1 MATPHVAG
9 LAAILKQEHPDWD
22 GEQLKAA
29 IANSTVPVA
38 NATGFDAGTGRVDA
52 LHRDPPDGPGPGDAV
67 PRLLHVA
74 VLRPRRR
81 ARTTLTYTNTGDTD
95 VTLSLALTG

>member
-22 GEQLKAA
+22 GEQLKSA

-52 LHRDPPDGPGPGDAV
+52 LAAIHAG
-67 PRLLHVA
+67 
-74 VLRPRRR
+74 R
-81 ARTTLTYTNTGDTD
+81 ARARFAVARALSPGRYSDLAPTHHGSTYTNT
-95 VTLSLALTG
+95 AARR